1 MFIRRT
7 FRVINQMLQE
17 INPAVKVDQLEGHHG
32 RSKRVSDQEQ
42 TSRTKRR
49 GRGRR
54 RQVIVY
60 SGIRDDFHDVLVT
73 LNKLKSVSCEVRTV
87 QSLYSVHSS
96 RWMTF
101 D

>member
-1 MFIRRT
+1 
-7 FRVINQMLQE
+7 MLQE

-54 RQVIVY
+54 RE
-60 SGIRDDFHDVLVT
+60 GR
-73 LNKLKSVSCEVRTV
+73 VSILGSNFITSIITMMAIMYFTSAV
-87 QSLYSVHSS
+87 
-96 RWMTF
+96 
-101 D
+101 